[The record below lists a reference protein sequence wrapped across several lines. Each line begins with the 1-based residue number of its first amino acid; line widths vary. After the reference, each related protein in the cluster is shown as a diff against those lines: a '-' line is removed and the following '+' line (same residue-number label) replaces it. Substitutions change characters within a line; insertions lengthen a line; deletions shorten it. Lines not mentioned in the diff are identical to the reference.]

1 MRVLADVCLVPVGL
15 CGGVRWRPGRRVSAF
30 RSVVCCPRVF
40 SYLLS
45 FLPYS
50 CARIVMLRALWPLTP
65 LPLAAAGAPPRPAIF
80 RRCRRWLASS
90 LTKLL
95 AVCPFL

>member
-50 CARIVMLRALWPLTP
+50 CTRIVMLRALWPLTP
-65 LPLAAAGAPPRPAIF
+65 LPLAAAGAPPPNGHFGAVGG
-80 RRCRRWLASS
+80 SHP